1 VNVLSVEGLSK
12 SFGGVRAVAD
22 VSFTLHEGEFLA
34 LIGPNGAGKTTCF
47 NMLNG
52 YLKPDAGTV
61 SLEGRDI
68 TGMRPRRVW
77 RLGVGRTFQI
87 TQTFE
92 SMTVRENVQMAL
104 ISHHRR
110 TLSMLARATRLYREE
125 ADALLDRVAM
135 AGQADRA
142 AAELAY
148 GDLKRLELAVALAHR
163 PRVLLMDE
171 PTAGMAPNER
181 VALMA
186 LTAGIIADEGVSI
199 LFTEHDMDVVFTH
212 AHRILVLNRGALIAE
227 GTGEE
232 IRADETV
239 RDVYLGGGSV
249 FDAEKEAARA

>member
-1 VNVLSVEGLSK
+1 
-12 SFGGVRAVAD
+12 
-22 VSFTLHEGEFLA
+22 
-34 LIGPNGAGKTTCF
+34 
-47 NMLNG
+47 
-52 YLKPDAGTV
+52 
-61 SLEGRDI
+61 
-68 TGMRPRRVW
+68 
-77 RLGVGRTFQI
+77 
-87 TQTFE
+87 
-92 SMTVRENVQMAL
+92 
-104 ISHHRR
+104 
-110 TLSMLARATRLYREE
+110 
-125 ADALLDRVAM
+125 
-135 AGQADRA
+135 
-142 AAELAY
+142 
-148 GDLKRLELAVALAHR
+148 
-163 PRVLLMDE
+163 MDE